1 MKIRKL
7 IIISSL
13 GLVLLVGL
21 VMVWWF
27 LGDDAWVKGKIE
39 DTVSEMTGRS
49 LSIDGDFS
57 LDWSSNPVLIAENI
71 HFSNPPWASNPDL
84 AKIGKLEASIELFSI
99 LRKPI
104 KINYIAIDGL
114 VIALE
119 EHESAD
125 NSWEILPGQE
135 EPAASSE
142 APSEELP
149 VSVDRITLADFT
161 LLHKAPD
168 RTIPFDF
175 HLEQLELTQKADDQ
189 IHFITDGR
197 FGGEQ
202 FDLAGNLGPLNELV
216 TGGKTRHDIKLTL
229 GDIVLQS
236 QGSIEQSS
244 TLSGANIKL
253 AFSGPEFE
261 WLLTQLALPQFSH
274 GDFAFNLDLK
284 TVGDLTRLDLD
295 GDLGSLE
302 ARAQGSFTDLAG
314 SGVADLVADVSGDDL
329 GGLLDVAGVSG
340 IPRNPFSLKVDVSH
354 AQGLYELQT
363 LVLKAGDNS
372 VSISGQLGDWPEL
385 KDTNLK
391 FLLDGPDLSAW
402 SPILKMDDLPASAF
416 SLDGEVLT
424 TAAGLALNAIRLELG
439 DSYFVVNGTMGE
451 RPEFTGTKLS
461 IEAAGPS
468 LTAFQ
473 FLPGLPE
480 VPDLPF
486 QINGNIG
493 LEDSGLAF
501 ENLKLMLGDNSLQL
515 SGLLGL
521 NDQLEGSDLQ
531 TRMNLP
537 DLAKLGPLLGV
548 EGLPDKSLSMNG
560 NYQRIPGGW
569 AFQLS
574 EGSFAGTSFESEGK
588 YIEID
593 SRQQVEATS
602 HVIAPSLAQLARIAG
617 VENLPDQPIDIQGF
631 ARYDAGQI
639 EVRDIEGKL
648 GDTQFKLSAKVMN
661 SPTWTGSE
669 ITLSASGPDIGQL
682 LVNRDIER
690 TLPFS
695 VDGSVAREE
704 RNFRLNR
711 VKARLGELQA
721 SANGILGDLENP
733 STTDLKLAITAP
745 SLLNIGEFLDFPLP
759 DDPFSL
765 NTRFQGSPSVFR
777 AEALEVKLGSSDLSG
792 DMSVDLEGKPEVHGV
807 LKSDYLDLAWLQN
820 EAKDENT
827 NEKPKEKSKQ
837 DYLIPDTPIAMPRLD
852 FADIDIDIKV
862 NKVNFLYRTASDI
875 HIRARVKNG
884 NLYLGPFQTR
894 GKDGGLLSG
903 NFAVERE
910 EGSGITSIVLAF
922 AGDGVKLGIG
932 SFEGQDPDTIR
943 KADIV
948 ANLSGN
954 GLTYRDLARSL
965 NGRIE
970 VVQSAGLTEFSGL
983 GLIFGNFIS
992 ELLNLINPFAETE
1005 KYTVNECAVTVVNIE
1020 SGVITMDPMVSQTE
1034 KMTLVAEGVVDLH
1047 TEKIQFTFN
1056 TKLRKGI
1063 GISASMVV
1071 NPFVSITGTLQSPVI
1086 GLDPAAV
1093 AVKGTLA
1100 VATVGISLLVKSLSD
1115 RYLSSKDPCGDALK
1129 KSREQLKSSGK
1140 KGKKKK

>member
-7 IIISSL
+7 IIILPL
-13 GLVLLVGL
+13 GLVLLAGL
-21 VMVWWF
+21 VTVWWF

-39 DTVSEMTGRS
+39 ETVSEMTGRS
-49 LSIDGDFS
+49 LSIEGPFS
-57 LDWSSNPVLIAENI
+57 LDWSSHPVLIAENI
-71 HFSNPPWASNPDL
+71 HFSNPSWAVNPDL
-84 AKIGKLEASIELFSI
+84 ARLDKLEVSIDLFSI
-99 LRKPI
+99 LGDPI
-104 KINYIAIDGL
+104 RIDYIVTNGL

-119 EHESAD
+119 ERISGEK
-125 NSWEILPGQE
+125 SWEILPGQDE
-135 EPAASSE
+135 LAPATE
-142 APSEELP
+142 APSAELP
-149 VSVDRITLADFT
+149 ISVGRISLADFS
-161 LLHKAPD
+161 LLHEAPD
-168 RTIPFDF
+168 RTVPLDF
-175 HLEQLELTQKADDQ
+175 RLDQLELTQGVDQ
-189 IHFITDGR
+189 QIQIVTDGR

-216 TGGKTRHDIKLTL
+216 VGGKTSHDIKLTM
-229 GDIVLQS
+229 GEIVLQS

-261 WLLTQLALPQFSH
+261 WILAQLALPQFSY
-274 GDFAFNLDLK
+274 GDFDFRLDLQ
-284 TVGDLTRLDLD
+284 TAGGQTRLDLD
-295 GDLGSLE
+295 GDLGSLQ
-302 ARAQGSFTDLAG
+302 ANAQGNFTDLAG
-314 SGVADLVADVSGDDL
+314 TGIADLVADVSGGDL
-329 GGLLDVAGVSG
+329 GGLLELAGVSG

-363 LVLKAGDNS
+363 LVLEAGDNS
-372 VSISGQLGDWPEL
+372 VSISGQLGDWPKL
-385 KDTNLK
+385 KGTNLK
-391 FLLDGPDLSAW
+391 FLLDGPDLSTW

-416 SLDGEVLT
+416 SLDGEVST
-424 TAAGLALNAIRLELG
+424 TAAGLGLNAISLKLG
-439 DSYFVVNGTMGE
+439 GSHFVVNGIMGE
-451 RPEFTGTKLS
+451 PPEFTGTELN

-468 LTAFQ
+468 LADFQ

-493 LEDSGLAF
+493 LEDNGLAF
-501 ENLKLMLGDNSLQL
+501 DDLKLKLGDNSLQL

-521 NDQLEGSDLQ
+521 KDQLEGSDLQ
-531 TRMNLP
+531 TRINLP
-537 DLAKLGPLLGV
+537 NLAKLGPLLGM
-548 EGLPDKSLSMNG
+548 EGLPDESLITSG

-574 EGSFAGTSFESEGK
+574 EGSFAGASFESEGK

-593 SRQQVEATS
+593 DRQQVEATS

-669 ITLSASGPDIGQL
+669 LTLSASGPDIGQL
-682 LVNRDIER
+682 LVNRDFER

-695 VDGSVAREE
+695 VDGSVTREE
-704 RNFRLNR
+704 RNIRLSQ
-711 VKARLGELQA
+711 VKARLGALQA
-721 SANGILGDLENP
+721 SANGIVGDLENP
-733 STTDLKLAITAP
+733 SVTDLQLAVTAP
-745 SLLNIGEFLDFPLP
+745 SLQNIGEFLDFPLP
-759 DDPFSL
+759 DEPFSL

-777 AEALEVKLGSSDLSG
+777 AEALELKLGSSDLSG
-792 DMSVDLEGKPEVHGV
+792 DLSVDMEGKPEVNGV
-807 LKSDYLDLAWLQN
+807 FKSNYLNLTWLQN
-820 EAKDENT
+820 DTGDENT
-827 NEKPKEKSKQ
+827 KEKPKEKSKQ
-837 DYLIPDTPIAMPRLD
+837 AYLIPDTPITLPRLD
-852 FADIDIDIKV
+852 FVDIDIDIKV
-862 NKVNFLYRTASDI
+862 NKIGLLHRT
-875 HIRARVKNG
+875 IRDNHVHARVKNG
-884 NLYLGPFQTR
+884 NLYLDPFQVR
-894 GKDGGLLSG
+894 GQDGGLLSG
-903 NFAVERE
+903 NIAVERE
-910 EGSGITSIVLAF
+910 EGSDITSIVLAF

-943 KADIV
+943 EADIA
-948 ANLSGN
+948 ANLSGK
-954 GLTYRDLARSL
+954 GLTYRDLAQSL

-970 VVQSAGLTEFSGL
+970 VVQGAGLTETSGL

-992 ELLNLINPFAETE
+992 ELLNMINPFAETE

-1020 SGVITMDPMVSQTE
+1020 SGVLTMDPMVSQTE
-1034 KMTLVAEGVVDLH
+1034 KMTMVAEGVVDLH

-1086 GLDPAAV
+1086 GLDPSAV
-1093 AVKGTLA
+1093 VVHGGLA
-1100 VATVGISLLVKSLSD
+1100 VATVGISLLVKSLAD

-1129 KSREQLKSSGK
+1129 KSRKQLESSGK